1 MVAKLKHNSI
11 VIFTLVVTTRGD
23 KLSRKLLS
31 LPRGSKEIFDSKA
44 PKDGYFEKFG
54 FDSSDRNCKEL
65 NKALLCRCG
74 STENCEEDAQLDAY
88 IEQLVAGVDESD
100 TESSLLDV
108 GSEEKS
114 VDVDVDFD
122 ESEAEKDEMQDH
134 RLDDKVDD
142 KVNVDESEV
151 EKDEIQDHRLDD
163 MVDGNVDDKPE
174 EQATTMEEL
183 AHDEVKEET
192 AVETET
198 IQKEINTK
206 PQKRYPPP
214 NLVYRFLLGKGIVG
228 RTMVMAMILFFE
240 FLNAFLPRTARVLR
254 LLTSPLIGGDARR
267 RRANDVPL
275 RDSLVNDQYAAFTSG
290 SRSGKQSKAITK
302 KADKIAAEQLRRVGN
317 LQKAR
322 YRHVSEDFLRRH
334 KLGPFKLEED
344 DVIPFAEEVEEGDE
358 EEDVDWVAE
367 GLKTVDD
374 NATGKPSLSIG
385 VSNKGLE
392 VGVEF
397 SIGGGKSGGKRKKKR
412 RSISERS
419 SLLMEATKSQTTSSR
434 STKRKKIGP
443 RVSDR
448 EGGGGVM
455 GRLRSMSANN
465 LVSRSLLGAYP
476 GDALPPLEAA
486 SSSGVLE
493 LANRYGY
500 DDLSEEDES
509 FQERPRRKRRRRSNH
524 SSSSAKKRSSQIKVE
539 DGTDESNSFENR
551 RVSLTARRNVEASF
565 KRTSKSKIVR
575 LPMELTTEER
585 IRLKSEKAERSKTQP
600 SVEPET

>member
-23 KLSRKLLS
+23 KLSHKLLS
-31 LPRGSKEIFDSKA
+31 LSRGSKEIFDSKA
-44 PKDGYFEKFG
+44 PKDGYVEKLIFG

-74 STENCEEDAQLDAY
+74 STEKCEEDAQLDAY

-100 TESSLLDV
+100 TESSLLDL
-108 GSEEKS
+108 GSEETS
-114 VDVDVDFD
+114 VGVD

-134 RLDDKVDD
+134 RLDGKVDS
-142 KVNVDESEV
+142 NANGDESEV
-151 EKDEIQDHRLDD
+151 QKDEMQEHRLD
-163 MVDGNVDDKPE
+163 GKVDDKPE
-174 EQATTMEEL
+174 EQATTIEEQ
-183 AHDEVKEET
+183 ANDEVKEET
-192 AVETET
+192 VAETET
-198 IQKEINTK
+198 VQKEIDKKLQT
-206 PQKRYPPP
+206 RYPPP

-240 FLNAFLPRTARVLR
+240 FLNVFLPHTARVLR
-254 LLTSPLIGGDARR
+254 LLTSSFIGGDARR
-267 RRANDVPL
+267 RRGNDVPL
-275 RDSLVNDQYAAFTSG
+275 RDSLVNDQYAAFTSR
-290 SRSGKQSKAITK
+290 SRSGKQNKAISK

-317 LQKAR
+317 LQNAR
-322 YRHVSEDFLRRH
+322 YRHVSEEFLRRH

-344 DVIPFAEEVEEGDE
+344 NDIPFAEDEEIDE

-367 GLKTVDD
+367 GLKTVEE
-374 NATGKPSLSIG
+374 NVTGKPSVSIG
-385 VSNKGLE
+385 VNKNGLE

-397 SIGGGKSGGKRKKKR
+397 SIGTRKSGGKRKKKR
-412 RSISERS
+412 RSTSDRS
-419 SLLMEATKSQTTSSR
+419 SLLMEATKAQTTSS
-434 STKRKKIGP
+434 SSIKRKKIGP

-486 SSSGVLE
+486 SSSGVFQ

-500 DDLSEEDES
+500 DDLSEEDET
-509 FQERPRRKRRRRSNH
+509 FQERPQRKRRRRSNH
-524 SSSSAKKRSSQIKVE
+524 SSATKRISQIKVE
-539 DGTDESNSFENR
+539 EGTDESNSFENR
-551 RVSLTARRNVEASF
+551 KVSLTARRNVEGSP
-565 KRTSKSKIVR
+565 KRNSKSKIVR
-575 LPMELTTEER
+575 LPMDRTT
-585 IRLKSEKAERSKTQP
+585 EKAERSKNHP